1 MTLLWHLP
9 VCSRAVSSVQSL
21 RNFGCK
27 IAAATNSGRK
37 FGHGPGSLSSRSTF
51 AALSMTEHQFA
62 KCAENFCTAASDQKK
77 NPVITASERHSL
89 DGDDHVS
96 KCHNDNVALVG
107 KRHCGKRA
115 LTAVEDRNMKCNE
128 KK

>member
-1 MTLLWHLP
+1 MDGEFENAETLVLGTQSKQENFKLF
-9 VCSRAVSSVQSL
+9 SVSPLYWSMV
-21 RNFGCK
+21 
-27 IAAATNSGRK
+27 RK

-51 AALSMTEHQFA
+51 AALSMTEYQFA
-62 KCAENFCTAASDQKK
+62 TCAENFCTAASDQK
-77 NPVITASERHSL
+77 NPVITASERRSL

-96 KCHNDNVALVG
+96 KCHNENVALVG
-107 KRHCGKRA
+107 KCHCGKRA